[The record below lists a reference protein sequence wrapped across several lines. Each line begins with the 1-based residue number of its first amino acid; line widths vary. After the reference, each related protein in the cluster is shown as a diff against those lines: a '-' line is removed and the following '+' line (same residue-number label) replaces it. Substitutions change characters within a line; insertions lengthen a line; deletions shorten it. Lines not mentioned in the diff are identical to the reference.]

1 MNISR
6 ASDYAIRGLVY
17 MAKKPEG
24 TVCFVK
30 DIAKNTASPASFMS
44 KIFQTLAK
52 SGLVHSYI
60 GTKGGFTFNVK
71 PENITVK
78 MVIEVIDGPIVLNR
92 CTVDKSSCGNVGNC
106 DVHFMWV
113 NIQKVLTKAL
123 SSYTIADFS
132 GMENRRKE
140 YEKWTNFLFRSTSCE

>member
-17 MAKKPEG
+17 MAKKPAG

-30 DIAKNTASPASFMS
+30 DIAKNTNSPASFMS

-52 SGLVHSYI
+52 SGIVHSFI
-60 GTKGGFTFNVK
+60 GTKGGFTFSIQ
-71 PENITVK
+71 PENITIK
-78 MVIEVIDGPIVLNR
+78 MVVEIIDGPIVLNR
-92 CTVDKSSCGNVGNC
+92 CVIDKSSCRNVDNC
-106 DVHFMWV
+106 DVHFMWL

-123 SSYTIADFS
+123 SSYSIADFS
-132 GMENRRKE
+132 GLEVRRKE
-140 YEKWTNFLFRSTSCE
+140 FEKWADFLFRP

>member
-17 MAKKPEG
+17 MAKKPAG

-30 DIAKNTASPASFMS
+30 DIAKNTNSPASFMS

-52 SGLVHSYI
+52 SGIVHSFI
-60 GTKGGFTFNVK
+60 GTKGGFTFNIQ
-71 PENITVK
+71 PENITIK
-78 MVIEVIDGPIVLNR
+78 MVVEIIDGPIVLNR
-92 CTVDKSSCGNVGNC
+92 CVIDKSSCRNVDNC
-106 DVHFMWV
+106 DVHFMWL

-123 SSYTIADFS
+123 SSYSIADFS
-132 GMENRRKE
+132 GLEVRRKE
-140 YEKWTNFLFRSTSCE
+140 FEKWADFLFRS

>member
-17 MAKKPEG
+17 MAKKPAG

-30 DIAKNTASPASFMS
+30 DIAKNTNSPASFMS

-52 SGLVHSYI
+52 SGIVHSFI
-60 GTKGGFTFNVK
+60 GTKGGFTFNIQ
-71 PENITVK
+71 PENITIK
-78 MVIEVIDGPIVLNR
+78 MVVEIIDGPIVLNR
-92 CTVDKSSCGNVGNC
+92 CVIDKSSCRNMDNC
-106 DVHFMWV
+106 DVHFMWL

-123 SSYTIADFS
+123 SSYSIADFS
-132 GMENRRKE
+132 GLEVRRKE
-140 YEKWTNFLFRSTSCE
+140 FEKWANFLFRT